1 MSADSYLWPHS
12 SSECP
17 KRATTGCQHPE
28 LGAGYWSWEFPAAGP
43 DRTVRR
49 WAKYNRSWDL
59 EELGSRKVN
68 LTEAADIQQ
77 AERYEAWFSSPFGRR
92 ADRVEKRM
100 IRGLLADFS
109 ESRSL
114 LEVGCGTGHFTEWF
128 ASRGLWAVGLD
139 RLPSMLT
146 FAQGR
151 RPDLPFVLADAT
163 RLPFGDAT
171 FDVVAL
177 VTVLEFLDAPEPALR
192 EACRVA
198 RYGLILGVLN
208 RLSPVALWRKLRRA
222 AAYRSARFFS
232 PGQLE
237 RLLRISLGYRS
248 INIRWQT
255 GLYPTHWLDQCT
267 SLPFGAFAGLS
278 VRFEEGG

>member
-1 MSADSYLWPHS
+1 M
-12 SSECP
+12 
-17 KRATTGCQHPE
+17 
-28 LGAGYWSWEFPAAGP
+28 
-43 DRTVRR
+43 
-49 WAKYNRSWDL
+49 
-59 EELGSRKVN
+59 
-68 LTEAADIQQ
+68 EAADLQK
-77 AERYEAWFSSPFGRR
+77 AKRYEAWFTTPFGQRV
-92 ADRVEKRM
+92 DRVEKE
-100 IRGLLADFS
+100 ILQGLLADFG
-109 ESRSL
+109 ECDSL
-114 LEVGCGTGHFTEWF
+114 LEVGCGTGHFTDWF
-128 ASRGLWAVGLD
+128 ASLRLSVMGLD

-146 FAQGR
+146 FARGR
-151 RPDLPFVLADAT
+151 QPDLPFVLADAT
-163 RLPFGDAT
+163 RLPFGDAP
-171 FDVVAL
+171 FDIVAL
-177 VTVLEFLDAPEPALR
+177 LTVLEFLDAPEPALR

-208 RLSPVALWRKLRRA
+208 RLSPIALWRKLRRA
-222 AAYRSARFFS
+222 AAYRRARFFS